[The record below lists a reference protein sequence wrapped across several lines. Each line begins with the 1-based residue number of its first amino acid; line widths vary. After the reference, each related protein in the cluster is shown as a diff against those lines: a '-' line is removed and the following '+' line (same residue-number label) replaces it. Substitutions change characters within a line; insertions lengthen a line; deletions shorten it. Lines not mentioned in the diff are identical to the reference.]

1 MNSQYNMKF
10 SVGDISRILEVEK
23 DIIKKWAYL
32 FSNYLSSPANPPKG
46 ITREFCRED
55 LRVMAYVFTY
65 WEDDP
70 DIEYIKIGLNS
81 NSHHDNELIDN
92 FIIEVKPVFMDV
104 PDDIDETWK
113 HGVLFC
119 GLAEFGDRFFL
130 ANSYK
135 LAGDRLIDMALEN
148 EEVWE
153 LFCPAVYNYR
163 HATELYLKE
172 ITGDTIKMHG
182 LDRLYNKLEK
192 YLKDEFDTKI
202 PIWFRNLVTTFNDF
216 DSDGTTFRY
225 GGSLSRDEVFIDFI
239 QLKKLMGW
247 LAQSFQNI
255 RQRQGMPD
263 STL

>member
-1 MNSQYNMKF
+1 MSNQYNAQF
-10 SVGDISRILEVEK
+10 SVADIARILKVEK
-23 DIIKKWAYL
+23 DTVKKWSYL
-32 FSNYLSSPANPPKG
+32 FSNYLSSSANPPKG
-46 ITREFCRED
+46 KTREFNIED
-55 LRVMAYVFTY
+55 VRVMAYVFTY

-70 DIEYIKIGLNS
+70 DIECIKMGLNS
-81 NSHHDNELIDN
+81 NSHRDHELIDN
-92 FIIEVKPVFMDV
+92 LLVEITPVFIE
-104 PDDIDETWK
+104 PPENIDGTWK

-148 EEVWE
+148 EEVHE

-172 ITGDTIKMHG
+172 ITGDTSKMHG

-192 YLKDEFDTKI
+192 ILKEEFDTKI
-202 PIWFRNLVTTFNDF
+202 PTWFKDLITTFNDF
-216 DSDGTTFRY
+216 DSEGTTFRY
-225 GGSLSRDEVFIDFI
+225 GGRLNSDEVFIDFI

-255 RQRQGMPD
+255 RKHQGMPD
-263 STL
+263 VIL